1 MDLNFNGLLLAV
13 CTFLIIGICHPIVIK
28 TEYYFGTRPWIVF
41 LLIGLGCLVA
51 ALFIG
56 SLWSDGSK
64 FSMGHR

>member
-41 LLIGLGCLVA
+41 YGPSVNFSTKRSG
-51 ALFIG
+51 
-56 SLWSDGSK
+56 WRRDG
-64 FSMGHR
+64 FR